1 MGNIAAFY
9 DIDGTLY
16 REALSVELF
25 KKLSKN
31 GIVSDYKWYNEV
43 KPLYD
48 KWVNREANY
57 DDYIDKLS
65 KVYHE
70 CIVGVDEGV
79 IKFLAKQVIEEKCE
93 KLFRHTKNRLQ
104 WHKEQGHKVIIISGS
119 SYDLA
124 SGLGKKLGVDDV
136 AGTVFITDP
145 ETHEYTGKVIPMW
158 DRESK
163 INALNKFVE
172 KYDIDLNE
180 SYAYGDTNGD
190 FTMLNAVKY
199 PTMINPTK
207 ELINHVK
214 ETPELAERI
223 TTIVERKDVIYKINI
238 NDVEFFEY

>member
-93 KLFRHTKNRLQ
+93 KFLDNFNPVLFFVVSIASFITAIVSFGIKSFSP
-104 WHKEQGHKVIIISGS
+104 IIITLTLFSIS
-119 SYDLA
+119 S
-124 SGLGKKLGVDDV
+124 
-136 AGTVFITDP
+136 
-145 ETHEYTGKVIPMW
+145 
-158 DRESK
+158 
-163 INALNKFVE
+163 
-172 KYDIDLNE
+172 
-180 SYAYGDTNGD
+180 
-190 FTMLNAVKY
+190 
-199 PTMINPTK
+199 
-207 ELINHVK
+207 LI
-214 ETPELAERI
+214 
-223 TTIVERKDVIYKINI
+223 
-238 NDVEFFEY
+238 